1 MPGLTD
7 FRFERQGD
15 VVVVELHG
23 EIDLSNVRDIDA
35 NVRGSV
41 PNTALGIVIDLSH
54 VEYFDSSAL
63 QMLFELA
70 RWLGRREQRLHLVVP
85 EGAIVARELELAEIQ
100 TAAHVFA
107 SVPAAVAELRAGLAV
122 PSLEGADGAP
132 GQLSRSNHDTV
143 ERG

>member
-15 VVVVELHG
+15 VVAVELRG
-23 EIDLSNVRDIDA
+23 EIDLSSVRDIDA
-35 NVRGSV
+35 NLRGSV
-41 PNTALGIVIDLSH
+41 PNTALGIVIDLSR

-85 EGAIVARELELAEIQ
+85 ESAIVARELELAEIE

-107 SVPAAVAELRAGLAV
+107 TMSAAVAELRAGLAV
-122 PSLEGADGAP
+122 PSPEAPDERNPRPSSRGANG
-132 GQLSRSNHDTV
+132 
-143 ERG
+143 

>member
-15 VVVVELHG
+15 VVAVELRG
-23 EIDLSNVRDIDA
+23 EIDLSSVRDIDA
-35 NVRGSV
+35 NLRGSV
-41 PNTALGIVIDLSH
+41 PNTALGIVIDLSR

-70 RWLGRREQRLHLVVP
+70 
-85 EGAIVARELELAEIQ
+85 EIE

-107 SVPAAVAELRAGLAV
+107 TMSAAVAELRAGLAV
-122 PSLEGADGAP
+122 PSEGSDAP
-132 GQLSRSNHDTV
+132 PGSSAV
-143 ERG
+143 ERD

>member
-85 EGAIVARELELAEIQ
+85 EGAIGELELELAEIG

-107 SVPAAVAELRAGLAV
+107 TMPAAVAELRAGLAV
-122 PSLEGADGAP
+122 PSADGPDAPP
-132 GQLSRSNHDTV
+132 GQRSR
-143 ERG
+143 

>member
-1 MPGLTD
+1 MPGLAD
-7 FRFERQGD
+7 FRVERQGD
-15 VVVVELHG
+15 VVVVELCG
-23 EIDLSNVRDIDA
+23 EIDLSSVRDIDA

-85 EGAIVARELELAEIQ
+85 ETAIGELELAEIE

-107 SVPAAVAELRAGLAV
+107 TMPAAVAELRAGLAV
-122 PSLEGADGAP
+122 PSADGPDAPP
-132 GQLSRSNHDTV
+132 GQLSR
-143 ERG
+143 

>member
-15 VVVVELHG
+15 VVAVELRG
-23 EIDLSNVRDIDA
+23 EIDLSSVRDIDA
-35 NVRGSV
+35 NLRGSV
-41 PNTALGIVIDLSH
+41 PNTALGIVIDLSR

-85 EGAIVARELELAEIQ
+85 ESAIVARELELARIE

-107 SVPAAVAELRAGLAV
+107 TVPAAVAELRAGLAV
-122 PSLEGADGAP
+122 PSREGRDAPRGGSALESG
-132 GQLSRSNHDTV
+132 
-143 ERG
+143 

>member
-15 VVVVELHG
+15 VVVVELRG
-23 EIDLSNVRDIDA
+23 EIDLSNVRDMEA
-35 NVRGSV
+35 NLRGSV
-41 PNTALGIVIDLSH
+41 PNTALGIVIDLSR

-85 EGAIVARELELAEIQ
+85 ESAIVARELELAEIE

-107 SVPAAVAELRAGLAV
+107 TMSAAVAELRAGLAV
-122 PSLEGADGAP
+122 PSEGSDAP
-132 GQLSRSNHDTV
+132 PGSSAV
-143 ERG
+143 ERD

>member
-1 MPGLTD
+1 MPGLAH
-7 FRFERQGD
+7 FRVERQGD
-15 VVVVELHG
+15 VVVVELRG
-23 EIDLSNVRDIDA
+23 ETDLSNVRDIDA

-41 PNTALGIVIDLSH
+41 PNTAFGIVIDLSQ

-85 EGAIVARELELAEIQ
+85 EGAIGELELELAEIG

-107 SVPAAVAELRAGLAV
+107 TMPAAVAELRAGLAV
-122 PSLEGADGAP
+122 PSADGPDAPP
-132 GQLSRSNHDTV
+132 GQRSR
-143 ERG
+143 